1 MATSGQFDGQ
11 GGYQGRTLQFAWTRT
26 GYDLQGNYSDIY
38 WEVRVVGGSSSYYY
52 HYHEHAYINGQ
63 QIHGVDARTQRYK
76 GTVASGIWRF
86 YHDGNGN
93 CNFNVRLYGAVYTSN
108 YNIDTTVTFTLDN
121 LPRQANI
128 TNLPGSFTDE
138 DTFWFDYTNPAN
150 WNMSCW
156 LEVGPFPGDH
166 LCERAVAGTSGR
178 YTWTLTDEERE
189 QLRSKLTN
197 SNSGTIRVGLYSN
210 NEQWANYH
218 DRTFTIVNAMPEVD
232 NPTFEVTNHQDL
244 VDSETLIRGYSN
256 ISVQFPR
263 ATAKKQATIKSYK
276 VTVGNDVKTSLDYG
290 TFTFENVNDT
300 VIKCYVE
307 DSRGNTIEKIVNIS
321 KYIDYIAPFIETLNF
336 ERGEGGIGTEV
347 EISARCKVWYH
358 DFGKKSNTTSVQYF
372 YKEQGASDWVQ
383 GQTKLTCAVSTDGDI
398 IEIIPQLIAG
408 DLGANGFNN
417 GKIYDAK
424 LIITDLLDSYEK
436 LGIIPTG
443 IPTTAYHPDGFCV
456 MGFYD
461 ENEGGPFQIDGKRQ
475 PIYQK
480 TESIERTSNYIE
492 YEEDEEGKQYIKP
505 NSIKSQLYMV
515 SGTQIVTFNNSN
527 GTLLHTWEEIQSMFN
542 EEFGFTPADRTLLG
556 VTVMNGDTNT
566 TQLHI
571 DGTCWYPGDSSRGSG
586 DVHVL
591 TDSNHNGNV
600 RINYAYFYKH

>member
-1 MATSGQFDGQ
+1 MATSGQFDGS

-93 CNFNVRLYGAVYTSN
+93 CSFNVRLYGAVYTSN

-150 WNMSCW
+150 WNLSCW
-156 LEVGPFPGDH
+156 IEIGPFPGDH
-166 LCERAVAGTSGR
+166 LCERTLSGTSGR
-178 YTWTLTDEERE
+178 YTWSLTDAERN
-189 QLRSKLTN
+189 QIRSKLAN
-197 SNSGTIRVGLYSN
+197 SNNGTVRIGLYSN
-210 NEQWANYH
+210 NETWASYF
-218 DRTFTIVNAMPEVD
+218 DRSINIINA
-232 NPTFEVTNHQDL
+232 NPYFNTDPTYEVTNYQQY
-244 VDSETLIRGYSN
+244 VDNQTIIRGYGN
-256 ISVQFPR
+256 VTVTLPL
-263 ATAKKQATIKSYK
+263 ATALKQATIKNYK
-276 VTVGNDVKTSLDYG
+276 VTIGNEVQSSANRGDFN
-290 TFTFENVNDT
+290 FTKVSDT

-307 DSRGNTIEKIVNIS
+307 DSRGNVTEKLINMD
-321 KYIDYIAPFIETLNF
+321 YIDYADPYITDLVIE
-336 ERGEGGIGTEV
+336 RADGGIGSEV
-347 EISARCKVWYH
+347 NLSFTVHATGDLGNAENGLSALY
-358 DFGKKSNTTSVQYF
+358 Y
-372 YKEQGASDWVQ
+372 YKEQGATTWLSGGNLKIDW
-383 GQTKLTCAVSTDGDI
+383 TDNTYNEWVVNESVKGN
-398 IEIIPQLIAG
+398 
-408 DLGANGFNN
+408 LGALGFDIS
-417 GKIYDAK
+417 KIYD
-424 LIITDLLDSYEK
+424 IRIQITDFITTITKDAI
-436 LGIIPTG
+436 LGSG
-443 IPTTAYHPDGFCV
+443 IPTVAIHRNGFAL
-456 MGFYD
+456 MGFYNED
-461 ENEGGPFQIDGKRQ
+461 EGGLFQIDSKQQ

-515 SGTQIVTFNNSN
+515 SGTHIVTFNNSN